1 MGLDMYLY
9 LEDKETREHIE
20 FSYYRKFNALQG
32 YFVREHNL
40 DNCGRILITESIR
53 KDVYQILNEIRFN
66 REKGPELLPT
76 FPGPFFGIYDY
87 DRMYY
92 TYIDQAATDFYHVQF
107 INYNKYNLYFTSNW

>member
-9 LEDKETREHIE
+9 VEDKETKELIE

-32 YFVREHNL
+32 YFVREHHIE
-40 DNCGRILITESIR
+40 NCGRVLITEPIR
-53 KDVYQILNEIRFN
+53 NEIYQILNEIRYN

-76 FPGPFFGIYDY
+76 FPGPFFGVYDY

-92 TYIDQAATDFYHVQF
+92 NYIEQAATDFYHAQF
-107 INYNKYNLYFTSNW
+107 INYNKYDLFFTSNW

>member
-1 MGLDMYLY
+1 MGLDIYLY
-9 LEDKETREHIE
+9 LEDKDTGTIIE
-20 FSYYRKFNALQG
+20 YSYYRKFNALQG